1 MFKSEDFKLPLEKQ
15 LRMKIIEQEITECT
29 DIKVLK
35 EQLISCSNALM
46 QYQHLLGKAVEANLH
61 HFLNE
66 WSDTVDKEPS
76 KKIDT

>member
-1 MFKSEDFKLPLEKQ
+1 MFKSEDFQLPLEKQ

-29 DIKVLK
+29 DINVLK
-35 EQLISCSNALM
+35 EQLISCSNTLM

-61 HFLNE
+61 HFINE

-76 KKIDT
+76 KKADT